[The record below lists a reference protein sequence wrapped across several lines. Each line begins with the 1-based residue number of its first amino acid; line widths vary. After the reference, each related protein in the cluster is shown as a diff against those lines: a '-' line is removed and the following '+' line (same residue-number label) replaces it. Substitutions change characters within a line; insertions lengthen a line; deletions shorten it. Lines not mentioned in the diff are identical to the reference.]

1 RCFPHIVNIAVQ
13 TMLKEMKENAFSP
26 VVECGAD
33 IPADELTSYAEAL
46 DSDPVNRT
54 RGIVG
59 VCRAS
64 GGRRKEL
71 KDAIEDGNKSNTW
84 GEIIRVVQLLRDCE
98 TRWSSTY
105 NMIDRT
111 MELYPVKPF
120 LHCSRR
126 SDKQY
131 EVLGHIHQI
140 LEIPHRAQELLAAEK
155 TPTLAM
161 ALPVYEK
168 LIELWKS
175 LALSIPEMSHYIGL
189 GVTKIMEYISK
200 GRHNKIYALAMI
212 LNPRTKFQWM
222 EQHWELH
229 DCVAAEISSVIAAR
243 QWRRPEPQ
251 AGPHLAAVP
260 RLNIMTSASR
270 SQACGF
276 AGLSSLTTI
285 HRTACLPSTSNAST
299 QSRSSSPYLSA
310 QLSASPPPTNTLTA
324 EQMASQDAEDAAQDL
339 TVVKSEIYRWKQAPL
354 RTMDEK
360 FDLVCFWEAIETD
373 FPLMFKVAVDILP
386 TCALRRNLLSS
397 ALLEVLQVL
406 KHVYKQGRLDFTSGL
421 IATEDDYSIESTT
434 EAAINE
440 LVSLGKNDELLD
452 LLRSMDEHD
461 DNT

>member
-1 RCFPHIVNIAVQ
+1 GQF
-13 TMLKEMKENAFSP
+13 TLDNASNCDTLM
-26 VVECGAD
+26 EWLELYLRQEG
-33 IPADELTSYAEAL
+33 IPFDRIGNRIRYSFYRHLTPAPIDCLTSYAEAL

-71 KDAIEDGNKSNTW
+71 KHAIEDGNKSNTW

-111 MELYPVKPF
+111 MELYPPIQNF
-120 LHCSRR
+120 LQRPSMADHMHRLFTS
-126 SDKQY
+126 KQY

-168 LIELWKS
+168 LVELWKS

-189 GVTKIMEYISK
+189 GIAKIMEYVSK
-200 GRHNKIYALAMI
+200 GRRNKIYALAMI

-222 EQHWELH
+222 EQHWELR
-229 DCVAAEISSVIAAR
+229 DCVAAEIWLEEAMLLYSQSTRLAEKAR
-243 QWRRPEPQ
+243 QRRRPGPQ
-251 AGPHLAAVP
+251 AGPRLAAVP
-260 RLNIMTSASR
+260 RLNIVTSASR
-270 SQACGF
+270 SQARGF

-285 HRTACLPSTSNAST
+285 RRTACLPSTST
-299 QSRSSSPYLSA
+299 RSRSSSPYLSA
-310 QLSASPPPTNTLTA
+310 QSSASPPPTNTLTA
-324 EQMASQDAEDAAQDL
+324 EQMASQDAKDAARDL

-373 FPLMFKVAVDILP
+373 FPLMFNVAVDILP
-386 TCALRRNLLSS
+386 VQASS
-397 ALLEVLQVL
+397 V
-406 KHVYKQGRLDFTSGL
+406 
-421 IATEDDYSIESTT
+421 
-434 EAAINE
+434 
-440 LVSLGKNDELLD
+440 
-452 LLRSMDEHD
+452 
-461 DNT
+461 